1 MATKTTTAPETDSKR
16 TQLFLQSVSI
26 GQNEIPREMI
36 VGCTYVEPGELSGP
50 QLMLMVRDSTAYVV
64 NKLGVKFGTILT
76 VSLGDPE
83 GHGGILFS
91 EEFFVLKAPRKDDTV
106 LIYAFS
112 NPVRLLKVPSTSAQ
126 YFVDKPP
133 SAVVSSLAPGLK
145 VNADSFRKTSTYHL
159 NVGEKPT
166 KVLQEI

>member
-133 SAVVSSLAPGLK
+133 SAVVSTLAPGLK
-145 VNADSFRKTSTYHL
+145 VNADSFRKTSTY
-159 NVGEKPT
+159 
-166 KVLQEI
+166 

>member
-64 NKLGVKFGTILT
+64 NKLGVKFGKRRGEQREKEQETQKIKR
-76 VSLGDPE
+76 E
-83 GHGGILFS
+83 KH
-91 EEFFVLKAPRKDDTV
+91 ERK
-106 LIYAFS
+106 
-112 NPVRLLKVPSTSAQ
+112 
-126 YFVDKPP
+126 
-133 SAVVSSLAPGLK
+133 
-145 VNADSFRKTSTYHL
+145 
-159 NVGEKPT
+159 
-166 KVLQEI
+166 